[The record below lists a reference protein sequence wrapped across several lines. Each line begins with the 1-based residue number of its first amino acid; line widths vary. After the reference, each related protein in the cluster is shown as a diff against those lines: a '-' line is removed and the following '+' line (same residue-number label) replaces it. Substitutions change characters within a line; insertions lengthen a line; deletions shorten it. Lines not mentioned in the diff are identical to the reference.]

1 MAAQGQYPSR
11 TNVPQRVAIE
21 FKFFVDAG
29 NQPILAGWT
38 SNTVNVSGNPL
49 NLGITSVAWVSQG
62 LFRLTLRDR
71 FPLHVKTTAQ
81 LNVNAAGQQRFAQPG
96 PVANVGT
103 SSAITVDILVV
114 DNAGAVQN
122 PAAANANNFIS
133 GEIVFCDTTSC

>member
-1 MAAQGQYPSR
+1 MADRGLYDDKVNAPSCKE
-11 TNVPQRVAIE
+11 IK

-29 NQPILAGWT
+29 NQP
-38 SNTVNVSGNPL
+38 TVPAAPL
-49 NLGITSVAWVSQG
+49 NLYISSIIWVSQG
-62 LFRLTLRDR
+62 LYRITLADAYKN
-71 FPLHVKTTAQ
+71 HVATTAQ

-103 SSAITVDILVV
+103 STPATVDILVV

-133 GEIVFCDTTSC
+133 GTITFIDVAAV

>member
-1 MAAQGQYPSR
+1 MAAQGQYPAR
-11 TNVPQRVAIE
+11 TNTPQRVSIE

-29 NQPILAGWT
+29 NAPILAGWT

-49 NLGITSVAWVSQG
+49 NLGIVSASFVSQG
-62 LFRLTLRDR
+62 IFRLTLRDR

-103 SSAITVDILVV
+103 ANAITVDILVV